1 MSSPYPSFRKGQ
13 RESVEFIRSR
23 LGGLVAFKAP
33 TGYGKTLVALLSH
46 LGRGRVL
53 YAVRTRNE
61 MAPVIREARRVGAS
75 FTVVFSGRRM
85 CPVLRGAEVEAE
97 DFWLNCRLMRLK
109 GMCPYYANLRSASPQ
124 EVEELLA
131 RSTLTDPHRLAE
143 AVARELSVC
152 PFFSLAGLASRV
164 DVTVVT
170 YPYVFDD
177 VVYSTAFQDVGLDEF
192 YLVVDEA
199 HTLLNPQSVISS
211 SVDLA
216 QVRESRRELS
226 EVGYVDL
233 SESLRPLE
241 EVLSRATSDRLARV
255 RKEDAGITPD
265 TGRALEE
272 ALYEVRLASVEALAE
287 LGVEHLVRLT
297 SPLSKLVKFYSL
309 ALEDFTGVYA
319 QATYD
324 SAGLHALPTSYE
336 PIRRRL
342 RLARGVLLMSG
353 TLPPKP
359 ILDRVISAEST
370 YLDVEETYGRVF
382 PREGVFYAVYP
393 KLTTSYAY
401 RSTRM
406 FMDYARL
413 VREVY
418 RRCGRAVLAVYPS
431 YEVMREVVIYLSD
444 VGSMYVESGRSRI
457 SEVVE
462 VLAKEPHTLVNA
474 VAGGKIVE
482 GVEFRDPG
490 GRSVVDSVV
499 VCGVPY
505 PQPDDYL
512 EDLRMS
518 LEREVGPLARVVTTD
533 MLAAIRTSQAIGRA
547 IRSEADRAYVVLAD
561 RRYLK
566 RELRELMGL
575 TYDRV
580 FTDLEELLRS
590 LSSFLNPNT

>member
-1 MSSPYPSFRKGQ
+1 
-13 RESVEFIRSR
+13 
-23 LGGLVAFKAP
+23 
-33 TGYGKTLVALLSH
+33 
-46 LGRGRVL
+46 
-53 YAVRTRNE
+53 
-61 MAPVIREARRVGAS
+61 
-75 FTVVFSGRRM
+75 
-85 CPVLRGAEVEAE
+85 
-97 DFWLNCRLMRLK
+97 
-109 GMCPYYANLRSASPQ
+109 
-124 EVEELLA
+124 
-131 RSTLTDPHRLAE
+131 
-143 AVARELSVC
+143 
-152 PFFSLAGLASRV
+152 
-164 DVTVVT
+164 
-170 YPYVFDD
+170 
-177 VVYSTAFQDVGLDEF
+177 
-192 YLVVDEA
+192 
-199 HTLLNPQSVISS
+199 
-211 SVDLA
+211 
-216 QVRESRRELS
+216 
-226 EVGYVDL
+226 
-233 SESLRPLE
+233 
-241 EVLSRATSDRLARV
+241 
-255 RKEDAGITPD
+255 
-265 TGRALEE
+265 
-272 ALYEVRLASVEALAE
+272 
-287 LGVEHLVRLT
+287 
-297 SPLSKLVKFYSL
+297 
-309 ALEDFTGVYA
+309 
-319 QATYD
+319 
-324 SAGLHALPTSYE
+324 
-336 PIRRRL
+336 
-342 RLARGVLLMSG
+342 MSG

-359 ILDRVISAEST
+359 ILDRVVSAEST

-418 RRCGRAVLAVYPS
+418 HRCGRAVLAVYPS

-444 VGSMYVESGRSRI
+444 AGSMYVESGRSRI

-512 EDLRMS
+512 EDLRVS
-518 LEREVGPLARVVTTD
+518 LEREVGPLARVVTMD
-533 MLAAIRTSQAIGRA
+533 MLAAIRASQAIGRA

>member
-1 MSSPYPSFRKGQ
+1 MHSPHISFRKGQ

-23 LGGLVAFKAP
+23 LGSLIAYKAP

-61 MAPVIREARRVGAS
+61 MAPVVREARHVGAS

-97 DFWLNCRLMRLK
+97 DFWLNCRLIRLK
-109 GMCPYYANLRSASPQ
+109 GMCPYYANLRSTSLQ
-124 EVEELLA
+124 EVGELLS

-143 AVARELSVC
+143 AVAKELSVC

-177 VVYSTAFQDVGLDEF
+177 VVYSTAFQDIGLDEF
-192 YLVVDEA
+192 YLIVDEA

-211 SVDLA
+211 SIGLA
-216 QVRESRRELS
+216 HVRESRRELS
-226 EVGYVDL
+226 EVGYADL
-233 SESLRPLE
+233 SEALRPLE
-241 EVLSRATSDRLARV
+241 EVLSRVTSDRLVRV
-255 RKEDAGITPD
+255 RREEAGITQD
-265 TGRALEE
+265 IGRALEE
-272 ALYEVRLASVEALAE
+272 ALYEVRLASLETLAE
-287 LGVEHLVRLT
+287 LGAEYLVRLT

-309 ALEDFTGVYA
+309 ALEEFTEVYA

-324 SAGLHALPTSYE
+324 SAELHALPISYE
-336 PIRRRL
+336 PIRRKL
-342 RLARGVLLMSG
+342 RQVRGVLLMSG

-370 YLDVEETYGRVF
+370 YLDVEESYGRVF
-382 PREGVFYAVYP
+382 PRERVFYAVYT

-401 RSTRM
+401 RSTKM
-406 FMDYARL
+406 FMEYAKL
-413 VREVY
+413 VEEVY
-418 RRCGRAVLAVYPS
+418 RRCRRTVLAVYPS
-431 YEVMREVVIYLSD
+431 YEVMREVVIYLRG
-444 VGSMYVESGRSRI
+444 VGSVYVESGRSRI
-457 SEVVE
+457 SEVE
-462 VLAKEPHTLVNA
+462 EALSREPHTLVNA

-482 GVEFRDPG
+482 GVEFRDPS
-490 GRSVVDSVV
+490 GRSMVDAVV

-512 EDLRMS
+512 EDLRTS
-518 LEREVGPLARVVTTD
+518 LGRELGALAKVVTTD
-533 MLAAIRTSQAIGRA
+533 MLASIRASQAIGRA
-547 IRSEADRAYVVLAD
+547 IRSEEDRAYVVLAD

-566 RELRELMGL
+566 KELRELMGF

-580 FTDLEELLRS
+580 FTNLEELLRS
-590 LSSFLNPNT
+590 LSSFLNSNA